1 MTLDV
6 TDVIAIQTR
15 KQEHFV
21 THNIFIYI
29 TDVNTR
35 HQSFFNFWSQNE
47 GTDQ

>member
-21 THNIFIYI
+21 THIFIYI